1 MLKQKTEYYMH
12 LHSWCINKRNFSVAI
27 CSFFLYK
34 NWIIICRDLW
44 SPKSIGSFCCTGN
57 LTSNMKTLYS
67 SKEDISDVSFDVSL
81 SVVSYRDRQTFTF
94 VINPMNKNIYT
105 TSVYFQLLYF
115 IYSYNH
121 LQTFRAS
128 GLNYL

>member
-1 MLKQKTEYYMH
+1 MLNLENEYYMH
-12 LHSWCINKRNFSVAI
+12 LLSWCINKRNFSVAI

-57 LTSNMKTLYS
+57 LISNIKTLYS

-81 SVVSYRDRQTFTF
+81 SVVSCRDRQTFTF
-94 VINPMNKNIYT
+94 VMNPMNKNIYT

-121 LQTFRAS
+121 IQTSRAS
-128 GLNYL
+128 ELSYL